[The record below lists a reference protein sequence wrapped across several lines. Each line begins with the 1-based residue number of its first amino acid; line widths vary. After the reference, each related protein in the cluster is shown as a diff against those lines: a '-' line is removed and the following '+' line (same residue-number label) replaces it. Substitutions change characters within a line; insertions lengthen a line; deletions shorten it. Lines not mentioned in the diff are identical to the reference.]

1 MPGARYGSAGF
12 APRGPSSYAG
22 NAMRPTGGP
31 HMPATSTSGMHRAP
45 YNPNGGNHYHDGNH
59 NHYGNHTH
67 VIVTTYW
74 PWGFGYP
81 YYGLGLGYGYPYW
94 GWGYSNFLDDDYN
107 SQPAA
112 NYAAPQQQ
120 YYYND
125 PNQQQ
130 QPPYQQQPD
139 DQQEQPVPE
148 TYPQQYPQ
156 QPGAARA
163 PSTPPASQALTV
175 VFKDGRP
182 PEQVYNYLLTANT
195 LTVLD
200 QYRHDIPVDQ
210 IDVEATASVNMQAG
224 VPFSLPVRTP

>member
-1 MPGARYGSAGF
+1 
-12 APRGPSSYAG
+12 
-22 NAMRPTGGP
+22 MRPTGGP
-31 HMPATSTSGMHRAP
+31 SMPSGTSSHRAP

-130 QPPYQQQPD
+130 QPN
-139 DQQEQPVPE
+139 DQQEPPAPE
-148 TYPQQYPQ
+148 AYPQ
-156 QPGAARA
+156 QPYPQAPSSSRA
-163 PSTPPASQALTV
+163 PYTGAQSAPPAAQALTV

-182 PEQVYNYLLTANT
+182 PEQVYNYLLTPNT

-200 QYRHDIPVDQ
+200 QNRHDIPVDQ
-210 IDVEATASVNMQAG
+210 INLEATASVNIQAG
-224 VPFSLPVRTP
+224 VEFSLPVRTP